1 MTRTC
6 DSGARCATSLPKQ
19 LEFDGPSRWMV
30 STLEA
35 STPSP
40 RDYHTWGEGDRP
52 PQCESAAV
60 SLDADSHELVEDAP
74 DLLGR
79 VAVPERLR
87 LRPLRI
93 EFLDRVKDFVRL
105 RPDEGVP
112 AVLQGL
118 DPFRLVAKCDARHA
132 EEVRLLLDPA
142 AIRHDLRRPH
152 EERDEV
158 QVVDRFDRLHLRSE
172 AIPQVER
179 DQILAGPRVDR
190 EHDRPP
196 GVDEGLDDRREG
208 PLVVHVLRAVE
219 GDEEVLPSG
228 EAEPR
233 QDVPRPGGLRAL
245 QATSYITS
253 PTM

>member
-1 MTRTC
+1 MDHPGGWFPRSKRVRRHRGTTTL
-6 DSGARCATSLPKQ
+6 GVKET
-19 LEFDGPSRWMV
+19 GPR
-30 STLEA
+30 
-35 STPSP
+35 
-40 RDYHTWGEGDRP
+40 H
-52 PQCESAAV
+52 CESAAV

-118 DPFRLVAKCDARHA
+118 DPFRLVAKRDARHA

-152 EERDEV
+152 EARDEV
-158 QVVDRFDRLHLRSE
+158 QLVDRFDRLHLRSE

-179 DQILAGPRVDR
+179 DQILAGPRVDG
-190 EHDRPP
+190 EHDRPT
-196 GVDEGLDDRREG
+196 GVDECLADSREG
-208 PLVVHVLRAVE
+208 LLVVSVLWAVE
-219 GDEEVLPSG
+219 GDEAVLPSG
-228 EAEPR
+228 EAQPIQAR
-233 QDVPRPGGLRAL
+233 PRPGGLRAL